1 MTMRLSGTFME
12 IWRLKYWTHRR
23 GHGKKGGKGKEK
35 ESGREKEKRKM
46 KREKGWGKGMKGIN
60 K

>member
-1 MTMRLSGTFME
+1 ME

-35 ESGREKEKRKM
+35 KSGREKEKRKM